1 MKVHPL
7 ETRHPKLSNE
17 SRIFEFGSQTGG
29 ICLFEVGVVAGVNVF
44 NVKRVKVCECFVITT
59 LAAHASSKNVCYL
72 L

>member
-7 ETRHPKLSNE
+7 ETKHPKLSNE

-44 NVKRVKVCECFVITT
+44 NAKRVKVCEC
-59 LAAHASSKNVCYL
+59 L
-72 L
+72 